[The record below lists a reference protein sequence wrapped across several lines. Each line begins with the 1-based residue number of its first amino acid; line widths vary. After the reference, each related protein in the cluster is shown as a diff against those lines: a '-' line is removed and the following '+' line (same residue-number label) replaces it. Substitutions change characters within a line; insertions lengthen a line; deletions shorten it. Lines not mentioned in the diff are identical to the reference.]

1 MHLIW
6 KIGTGHWSEKS
17 AWVRSQDKEDTEEEK
32 EGEGEEEGGEDQDE
46 EDTEERDKEDND
58 EDCTESGIAGGG
70 VLSGCHSLSVWAVYC
85 LPVSLASYTITNVG
99 FRDFLLKEMYAQ
111 KV

>member
-1 MHLIW
+1 
-6 KIGTGHWSEKS
+6 
-17 AWVRSQDKEDTEEEK
+17 
-32 EGEGEEEGGEDQDE
+32 
-46 EDTEERDKEDND
+46 
-58 EDCTESGIAGGG
+58 
-70 VLSGCHSLSVWAVYC
+70 VYC